1 MYCIKMT
8 VKNTFYISKI
18 EYDDIF
24 KNKELYSPIYKK
36 FKNLTMAVN
45 LIKDSENIFIN
56 AIASRLFNSGIIY
69 GDIILLLD
77 NRENNQKAY
86 IELLTEIIKD
96 EALSNSQKETY
107 KKYGGLFDD
116 DATTSETDEQEEE
129 KETEKERN
137 EKQEKIKFVQD
148 YKKRRSLTNN
158 NEPDD
163 EEEYFKSD
171 DEDPEPNDEV
181 KFIYRRPD
189 EPDETE
195 DDLRTLLKN
204 M

>member
-1 MYCIKMT
+1 MMYCIKIT
-8 VKNTFYISKI
+8 VDNKFYISKI

-36 FKNLTMAVN
+36 FKNLTMSVN

-56 AIASRLFNSGIIY
+56 GIASRLFNSGIIY

-77 NRENNQKAY
+77 NRENNLGAY

-96 EALSNSQKETY
+96 EALSNSQIETC

-116 DATTSETDEQEEE
+116 DATTNETDEEEE
-129 KETEKERN
+129 KETEKERD
-137 EKQEKIKFVQD
+137 ERLKKIKFVQD
-148 YKKRRSLTNN
+148 YKKSRSLTSETDN
-158 NEPDD
+158 D
-163 EEEYFKSD
+163 EEEYFKPD
-171 DEDPEPNDEV
+171 EEDPEPNDEI
-181 KFIYRRPD
+181 KFIYRQPD

>member
-1 MYCIKMT
+1 MYCIKIT

-36 FKNLTMAVN
+36 FKCLTMCVN

-56 AIASRLFNSGIIY
+56 GIASRLFNSGVIY

-77 NRENNQKAY
+77 NRENDMGAY

-96 EALSNSQKETY
+96 EALSNSQIETY

-116 DATTSETDEQEEE
+116 DATTSETDEEE
-129 KETEKERN
+129 KETEKERD
-137 EKQEKIKFVQD
+137 ERLKKIKFVQD
-148 YKKRRSLTNN
+148 YKKSRSLTSETDN
-158 NEPDD
+158 D
-163 EEEYFKSD
+163 EEEYFKPD
-171 DEDPEPNDEV
+171 EEDPEPNDEI

-189 EPDETE
+189 EPEETE

>member
-1 MYCIKMT
+1 MMYCIKIT

-36 FKNLTMAVN
+36 FRCLTMCVN

-56 AIASRLFNSGIIY
+56 AIASELFNSGIIY
-69 GDIILLLD
+69 GDIVLLLD
-77 NRENNQKAY
+77 NKEDDQGAY

-96 EALSNSQKETY
+96 VALSNSEKETY

-116 DATTSETDEQEEE
+116 DATTSETDEEEE
-129 KETEKERN
+129 KETEKEIN
-137 EKQEKIKFVQD
+137 EKLEKIKFVQD
-148 YKKRRSLTNN
+148 YKKSRSLTNN
-158 NEPDD
+158 NETDD

-181 KFIYRRPD
+181 KFIYRRP
-189 EPDETE
+189 EKTEETE

>member
-1 MYCIKMT
+1 MMYCIKIT
-8 VKNTFYISKI
+8 VDNKFYISKI

-36 FKNLTMAVN
+36 FKNLTMSVN

-56 AIASRLFNSGIIY
+56 AIASRLLNSGVIY

-77 NRENNQKAY
+77 NRENNLGAY

-96 EALSNSQKETY
+96 EALSNSQIETY

-116 DATTSETDEQEEE
+116 DATTSETDEEEE

-137 EKQEKIKFVQD
+137 ERLKKIKFVQD
-148 YKKRRSLTNN
+148 YKKSRSLTSETDN
-158 NEPDD
+158 D
-163 EEEYFKSD
+163 EEEYFKPD
-171 DEDPEPNDEV
+171 EEDPEPNDEI
-181 KFIYRRPD
+181 KFIYRQP
-189 EPDETE
+189 EETEETE
-195 DDLRTLLKN
+195 DDLRKLLKA

>member
-1 MYCIKMT
+1 MYCIKIT

-56 AIASRLFNSGIIY
+56 VIASRLFNSGIIY
-69 GDIILLLD
+69 GDVVLLLD

-116 DATTSETDEQEEE
+116 DATTSETDEEED
-129 KETEKERN
+129 
-137 EKQEKIKFVQD
+137 Q
-148 YKKRRSLTNN
+148 
-158 NEPDD
+158 
-163 EEEYFKSD
+163 
-171 DEDPEPNDEV
+171 EPNDEI
-181 KFIYRRPD
+181 KFNYITPD
-189 EPDETE
+189 EPDKPDEIE
-195 DDLRTLLKN
+195 YLRTLLKN

>member
-1 MYCIKMT
+1 MMYCIKIT

-24 KNKELYSPIYKK
+24 KNKELYSPIYKN

-56 AIASRLFNSGIIY
+56 AIASRLLNSGIIY

-96 EALSNSQKETY
+96 VALSNSQKETY
-107 KKYGGLFDD
+107 KKYGGLFSDSSDD
-116 DATTSETDEQEEE
+116 ETSETDEQDEQDEQDEE
-129 KETEKERN
+129 KETEKERD
-137 EKQEKIKFVQD
+137 ERLKKIKFVQD
-148 YKKRRSLTNN
+148 YKKSRSFTNN
-158 NEPDD
+158 YKYE
-163 EEEYFKSD
+163 SD
-171 DEDPEPNDEV
+171 DEI
-181 KFIYRRPD
+181 KFNYRTPD
-189 EPDETE
+189 EPEQTE
-195 DDLRTLLKN
+195 DDLRKLLKN

>member
-1 MYCIKMT
+1 MYCIKIT

-69 GDIILLLD
+69 GDIVLLLD
-77 NRENNQKAY
+77 NRENNQGAY

-96 EALSNSQKETY
+96 EVLSNSQKETY

-116 DATTSETDEQEEE
+116 DATTSDDETSETDEE
-129 KETEKERN
+129 
-137 EKQEKIKFVQD
+137 
-148 YKKRRSLTNN
+148 
-158 NEPDD
+158 
-163 EEEYFKSD
+163 
-171 DEDPEPNDEV
+171 EDPEPNDEI
-181 KFIYRRPD
+181 KFIYRTPD
-189 EPDETE
+189 EPDKPDEIE
-195 DDLRTLLKN
+195 YLRTLLKN

>member
-1 MYCIKMT
+1 MYCIKIT

-45 LIKDSENIFIN
+45 LIKDKDNIFIN

-107 KKYGGLFDD
+107 KKYGGLFSD
-116 DATTSETDEQEEE
+116 DATTSDDE
-129 KETEKERN
+129 
-137 EKQEKIKFVQD
+137 
-148 YKKRRSLTNN
+148 
-158 NEPDD
+158 
-163 EEEYFKSD
+163 EEEYFKPD
-171 DEDPEPNDEV
+171 EEDPEPNDEI
-181 KFIYRRPD
+181 KFIYKRPD